1 MKLTQL
7 APIAARLFGTC
18 LAAAA
23 AALSDPTTS
32 ITISIPASPQLPNPY
47 TLPPSTRATLTSSGP
62 GKQLHA
68 PLSAANTFVFANVTA
83 GSYLLDVHCSTH
95 AFAPLRVDAAA
106 SDQNRKLAVAAWE
119 TFRGNDWGNK
129 GEPARRVDVGAGV
142 PAFEVKVLGR
152 KDYFVERSTFS
163 VFSILKSP
171 MILLALVSMG
181 IFLGMPYL
189 IENMD
194 PEVRAEFEARQK
206 SSPMNAMLGGGGGK
220 DASPLAN
227 FDMAA
232 FLAGSGSGNA
242 GGGSSSTKRE
252 EASPAPP
259 SGGKKG
265 NGGRR

>member
-1 MKLTQL
+1 MKLSNL
-7 APIAARLFGTC
+7 VPILGSLFGSAC
-18 LAAAA
+18 LVAASAAA
-23 AALSDPTTS
+23 DPTTS
-32 ITISIPASPQLPNPY
+32 ITISIPSSQQLPNPY

-62 GKQLHA
+62 GRQLYA

-95 AFAPLRVDAAA
+95 AFAPLRVDAAP
-106 SDQNRKLAVAAWE
+106 SDQSRKLAVAAWE
-119 TFRGNDWGNK
+119 TYRGNDWGNK
-129 GEPARRVDVGAGV
+129 GEAARRVEVGSGAA
-142 PAFEVKVLGR
+142 AFEVRVLGR
-152 KDYFVERSTFS
+152 KDYFVERSGFS

-189 IENMD
+189 LDNMD

-206 SSPMNAMLGGGGGK
+206 SSPMSAMLGGGGGGK
-220 DASPLAN
+220 DANPITN

-232 FLAGSGSGNA
+232 FLAGSGSGS
-242 GGGSSSTKRE
+242 GGSSSKRE

-265 NGGRR
+265 NGGKR